1 MLSWERIS
9 KHEAIDSPEGVRK
22 RVKPS
27 IASALQDSVVDL
39 IEQKVPDAPA
49 QEEGNNR
56 KKQNHTDRHDPVAV
70 DRDLPTA
77 PPTRLLA
84 HSLACLLPLDLR
96 TTNGERSFSAH
107 SASRRLDFFLQL
119 RQQV

>member
-70 DRDLPTA
+70 DRDLPMNRAVCDDHIAHRAA
-77 PPTRLLA
+77 PFIRA
-84 HSLACLLPLDLR
+84 VEQHGDGVGDGA
-96 TTNGERSFSAH
+96 E
-107 SASRRLDFFLQL
+107 QK
-119 RQQV
+119 

>member
-84 HSLACLLPLDLR
+84 HLWPVYCPSICERL
-96 TTNGERSFSAH
+96 TTNDL
-107 SASRRLDFFLQL
+107 SRRTPRLGG
-119 RQQV
+119 